1 MKKTILQQLTEAK
14 ELRLIYQVA
23 VWGDSIYIGLNNKR
37 PSSQKDKLIQYF
49 QKQGI
54 PVEHLTQDSI
64 LIMPIEDISN
74 QTIRDPKL
82 L

>member
-14 ELRLIYQVA
+14 ERRLIHQVA
-23 VWGDSIYIGLNNKR
+23 VWGDSIYIGLNPKR
-37 PSSQKDKLIQYF
+37 PSSQRDKLIQYF

-64 LIMPIEDISN
+64 LIMPVDDISN
-74 QTIRDPKL
+74 QTI
-82 L
+82 